1 MLRVNLL
8 KTKDRGLAGLFALT
22 RRTLRSGI
30 RKGSPLR
37 SARCAAPFGR
47 P

>member
-1 MLRVNLL
+1 MVEAWR
-8 KTKDRGLAGLFALT
+8 AFSALT

-37 SARCAAPFGR
+37 SARLQR
-47 P
+47 R